1 MWWLDE
7 EVYNHMKNPECLDMS
22 KALEKCKEINNLNDL
37 KCNNISELFKKMCKI
52 DHKRTKFKKGKKK

>member
-37 KCNNISELFKKMCKI
+37 KCNNISELLKKCVK
-52 DHKRTKFKKGKKK
+52 